1 MFDNI
6 SNHNNIIDE
15 YINSYN
21 LNRDNIIFIINKLH
35 NEDNVKDFIK
45 NTFSSASKNSIV
57 IIIDAVV
64 YHDDAFT
71 NTIYSFY
78 NSNFKRIYT
87 VNEVISLTSQ
97 YADLVY
103 FKKFNERIDIDN
115 IPNNLTDD
123 IPENIR
129 KNMLVF
135 ENNLLKAVN
144 QNFGVYIFQVI

>member
-6 SNHNNIIDE
+6 INHNTIIDE
-15 YINSYN
+15 YINANN
-21 LNRDNIIFIINKLH
+21 LNKGNITFIINKLH

-57 IIIDAVV
+57 IMVDAVV

-78 NSNFKRIYT
+78 SSNFKRIYT
-87 VNEVISLTSQ
+87 VNEVINITCQ

-103 FKKFNERIDIDN
+103 YKKFNERIYIDN
-115 IPNNLTDD
+115 IPNNLIDD

-129 KNMLVF
+129 KNMLICD
-135 ENNLLKAVN
+135 NNVLKAVN